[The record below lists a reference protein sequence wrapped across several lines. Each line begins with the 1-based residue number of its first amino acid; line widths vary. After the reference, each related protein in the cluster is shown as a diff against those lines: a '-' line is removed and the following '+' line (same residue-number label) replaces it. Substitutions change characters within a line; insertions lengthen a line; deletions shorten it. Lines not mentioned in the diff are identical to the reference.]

1 MIKRIIFDLDNTLI
15 DWKEEYW
22 SKAIIFVCKKF
33 KMEYN
38 KDVEEKIIEAILE
51 YERVEQY
58 YNVDKIQEMINNKI
72 DMKLSNNFIK
82 EILKFFETCIPD
94 QIDNK
99 ILNTLEYLQNKY
111 ELVIL
116 TNWFQYQQIE
126 RLKNAG
132 IYKYFKYVYGADKIK
147 MKPNKEAY
155 QVAIGDLS
163 FDECIMVGDDLKI
176 DIDGALNIGIN
187 AIFLN
192 RKNIIVEKKYNVIKS
207 LDELIQIL

>member
-22 SKAIIFVCKKF
+22 SKAIIYVCKNL

-38 KDVEEKIIEAILE
+38 KDVEEKVIEAILE

-58 YNVDKIQEMINNKI
+58 YNVDKMQEMINNKI

-82 EILKFFETCIPD
+82 EILKYFETCIPD

-155 QVAIGDLS
+155 QVAIGDFS

-192 RKNIIVEKKYNVIKS
+192 RKNIIVDKKYNVIKS

>member
-22 SKAIIFVCKKF
+22 NKAIIYACEKF
-33 KMEYN
+33 EMEYN
-38 KDVEEKIIEAILE
+38 KNVEEKIIEAISE

-58 YNVDKIQEMINNKI
+58 YNVEKMQEIINNKL
-72 DMKLSNNFIK
+72 DMKLSSNFIK
-82 EILKFFETCIPD
+82 EILEYFETCIPE
-94 QIDNK
+94 QIDDK

-126 RLKNAG
+126 RLKNTG
-132 IYKYFKYVYGADKIK
+132 IYKYFKYVYGADNIK

-155 QVAIGDLS
+155 QVAIGDFSL
-163 FDECIMVGDDLKI
+163 DECIMIGDDLKT
-176 DIDGALNIGIN
+176 DIDGALNMGIN

-192 RKNIIVEKKYNVIKS
+192 RENISVDKKYNVIKC
-207 LDELIQIL
+207 LDELMQIL

>member
-22 SKAIIFVCKKF
+22 NKAIIYACEKF
-33 KMEYN
+33 EMEYN
-38 KDVEEKIIEAILE
+38 KNVEEKIIEAISE

-58 YNVDKIQEMINNKI
+58 YNVEKMQEIINNKL
-72 DMKLSNNFIK
+72 DMKLSSNFIK
-82 EILKFFETCIPD
+82 EILKYFETCIPE
-94 QIDNK
+94 QIDDK

-126 RLKNAG
+126 RLKNTG
-132 IYKYFKYVYGADKIK
+132 IYKYFKYVYGADNIK

-155 QVAIGDLS
+155 QVAIGDFSL
-163 FDECIMVGDDLKI
+163 DECIMIGDDLKT
-176 DIDGALNIGIN
+176 DIDGALNMGIN

-192 RKNIIVEKKYNVIKS
+192 RENISVDKKYNVIKC
-207 LDELIQIL
+207 LDELMQIL